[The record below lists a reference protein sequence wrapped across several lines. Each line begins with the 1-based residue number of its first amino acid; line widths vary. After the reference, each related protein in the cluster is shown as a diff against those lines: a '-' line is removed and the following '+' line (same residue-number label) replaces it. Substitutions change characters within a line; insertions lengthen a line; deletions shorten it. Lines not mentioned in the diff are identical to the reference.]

1 MKYVLLY
8 ISLFIN
14 LTYVGQFNI
23 EAFVNQNKIT
33 VDEYVKY
40 TIKSNERVRL
50 TNLSFE
56 NFVIRQGP
64 FTSSSSQTT
73 IINGKFEQ
81 VKEFSYSFILSP
93 KKEGDIVIESI
104 QVNFENNIY
113 QTKPIT
119 ISVSKGKTNKPNQG
133 NQNTTTKPPENNTKF
148 FAKISS
154 PKRKLFVGE
163 NILLE
168 YKIYASTY
176 HIRNLEITDYELP
189 MSNDVWTELIE
200 PKNKQWKEKVEV
212 INGIQ

>member
-8 ISLFIN
+8 ISLFIS
-14 LTYVGQFNI
+14 LTNIGQFNI

-81 VKEFSYSFILSP
+81 VKEF
-93 KKEGDIVIESI
+93 
-104 QVNFENNIY
+104 
-113 QTKPIT
+113 
-119 ISVSKGKTNKPNQG
+119 
-133 NQNTTTKPPENNTKF
+133 
-148 FAKISS
+148 
-154 PKRKLFVGE
+154 
-163 NILLE
+163 
-168 YKIYASTY
+168 
-176 HIRNLEITDYELP
+176 
-189 MSNDVWTELIE
+189 
-200 PKNKQWKEKVEV
+200 
-212 INGIQ
+212 

>member
-8 ISLFIN
+8 ISLFIS
-14 LTYVGQFNI
+14 LTNIGQFNI

-104 QVNFENNIY
+104 QVNFENNTY

-119 ISVSKGKTNKPNQG
+119 ISVSKGRINKPNQEIKIQQ
-133 NQNTTTKPPENNTKF
+133 QNHR
-148 FAKISS
+148 KII
-154 PKRKLFVGE
+154 PNF
-163 NILLE
+163 LL
-168 YKIYASTY
+168 K
-176 HIRNLEITDYELP
+176 
-189 MSNDVWTELIE
+189 
-200 PKNKQWKEKVEV
+200 
-212 INGIQ
+212 

>member
-8 ISLFIN
+8 ISLFFN

-81 VKEFSYSFILSP
+81 IKEFSYSFFPL
-93 KKEGDIVIESI
+93 V
-104 QVNFENNIY
+104 
-113 QTKPIT
+113 
-119 ISVSKGKTNKPNQG
+119 
-133 NQNTTTKPPENNTKF
+133 
-148 FAKISS
+148 
-154 PKRKLFVGE
+154 
-163 NILLE
+163 
-168 YKIYASTY
+168 
-176 HIRNLEITDYELP
+176 
-189 MSNDVWTELIE
+189 
-200 PKNKQWKEKVEV
+200 
-212 INGIQ
+212 

>member
-1 MKYVLLY
+1 M
-8 ISLFIN
+8 
-14 LTYVGQFNI
+14 
-23 EAFVNQNKIT
+23 NQNKIT

-93 KKEGDIVIESI
+93 KKEGDIIIESI
-104 QVNFENNIY
+104 QVNFENKTN

-119 ISVSKGKTNKPNQG
+119 K
-133 NQNTTTKPPENNTKF
+133 
-148 FAKISS
+148 
-154 PKRKLFVGE
+154 
-163 NILLE
+163 
-168 YKIYASTY
+168 
-176 HIRNLEITDYELP
+176 
-189 MSNDVWTELIE
+189 
-200 PKNKQWKEKVEV
+200 
-212 INGIQ
+212 